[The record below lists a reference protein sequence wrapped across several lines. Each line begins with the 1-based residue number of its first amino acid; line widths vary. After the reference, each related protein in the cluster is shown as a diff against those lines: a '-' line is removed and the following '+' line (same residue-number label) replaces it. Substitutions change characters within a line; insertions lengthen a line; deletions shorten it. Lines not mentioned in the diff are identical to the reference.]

1 MSGNTA
7 RWLKEFARGAE
18 STDQFTKHPRH
29 LELLA
34 LGLMGEAGS
43 VLAEV
48 KKSMREGPAYVASRM
63 KVQEEIGDFL
73 WYYVRLVSVLEGSLL
88 EQLSLNRRSRKLS
101 TDKDRLDQILEF
113 GAVVGDLVGAV
124 RHVGRERPIR
134 LRDALQKV
142 WIELKRMSDA
152 AQIPLS
158 EAARANSRK
167 RSSRWPTRPSPLPR
181 FDDSY
186 PFEEQLPRQL
196 EVEFLERKRKGRPV
210 VILRIN
216 GLNIGDRLTDNIEE
230 PDEYRYHD
238 VFHFANAAFLG
249 WSPVTRSLLRC
260 KRKSKPTVDENEDG
274 GRAAVIEEAI
284 SAVVFGRA
292 KILRFF
298 EGVNHLDYELLKNI
312 QGLTSGYEVETIPLW
327 QWEKAILKSYAV
339 FRKLK
344 ANHGGRV
351 RIDLQKRTIEYRA
364 VSR

>member
-1 MSGNTA
+1 MSGNNG
-7 RWLKEFARGAE
+7 RWLKEFSRDAE
-18 STDQFTKHPRH
+18 STDQFKKHRQH
-29 LELLA
+29 VELLA

-48 KKSMREGPAYVASRM
+48 KKSMREGPAYVASKM

-73 WYYVRLVSVLEGSLL
+73 WYYVRLVSVLDSSLL
-88 EQLSLNRRSRKLS
+88 GQLSLNRPSKPVSREKGGLN
-101 TDKDRLDQILEF
+101 QILEF
-113 GAVVGDLVGAV
+113 GAAVGNLVGAIRRV
-124 RHVGRERPIR
+124 DGKRPIPPGE
-134 LRDALQKV
+134 ALQSV
-142 WIELKRMSDA
+142 WIELKQISDA
-152 AQIPLS
+152 AQIQLS
-158 EAARANSRK
+158 AAARANSRK
-167 RSSRWPTRPSPLPR
+167 RTSRWPTRPSPLPR
-181 FDDSY
+181 FDENY
-186 PFEEQLPRQL
+186 PFEEQLPRQMK
-196 EVEFLERKRKGRPV
+196 VEFLERKRKDRPV

-230 PDEYRYHD
+230 ADEYRYHD

-292 KILRFF
+292 KLLHFF

-312 QGLTSGYEVETIPLW
+312 QGLTIGYEVEIIPLW
-327 QWEKAILKSYAV
+327 QWEKGILKSYAV

-344 ANHGGRV
+344 ANHGDRV
-351 RIDLQKRTIEYRA
+351 RVDLQKRYIEYRP
-364 VSR
+364 VNR

>member
-1 MSGNTA
+1 MSGNKGG
-7 RWLKEFARGAE
+7 WLKDFSRDAE
-18 STDQFTKHPRH
+18 STDQFRKHRQH
-29 LELLA
+29 IELLA

-48 KKSMREGPAYVASRM
+48 KKGVREGPAYVDSRM
-63 KVQEEIGDFL
+63 KVQEEVGDFL
-73 WYYVRLVSVLEGSLL
+73 WYYIRLVSVLDSSLL
-88 EQLSLNRRSRKLS
+88 EQLSLKRPS
-101 TDKDRLDQILEF
+101 TPVSTERDRLDQILEF
-113 GAVVGDLVGAV
+113 GAAVGNLVGAI
-124 RHVGRERPIR
+124 RQVGRKCPIR
-134 LRDALQKV
+134 LREALQSV
-142 WIELKRMSDA
+142 WIELKQISDV

-158 EAARANSRK
+158 AAARTNSRK
-167 RSSRWPTRPSPLPR
+167 RASRWPTRPSPLPR
-181 FDDSY
+181 FDENY
-186 PFEEQLPRQL
+186 PFEEQLPRQM
-196 EVEFLERKRKGRPV
+196 EVEFLERKRKDRPV

-230 PDEYRYHD
+230 ADEYRYHD

-260 KRKSKPTVDENEDG
+260 KRKSEPTVDENEDG
-274 GRAAVIEEAI
+274 GRAGVIEEAI

-292 KILRFF
+292 KLLHFF

-312 QGLTSGYEVETIPLW
+312 QGLTSGYEVEIIPLW

-351 RIDLQKRTIEYRA
+351 RIDLQKRNIEYRP
-364 VSR
+364 VTR

>member
-1 MSGNTA
+1 MSGNHT
-7 RWLKEFARGAE
+7 RWLKEFAADAE
-18 STDQFTKHPRH
+18 STDQFTKHRLH

-48 KKSMREGPAYVASRM
+48 KKGIREGPAYVASRM

-73 WYYVRLVSVLEGSLL
+73 WYYVRLVSVLDSSLL
-88 EQLSLNRRSRKLS
+88 GQLSLNRRSRPVP
-101 TDKDRLDQILEF
+101 TEKDWLDRILEF
-113 GAVVGDLVGAV
+113 GAAVGNLVGAI
-124 RHVGRERPIR
+124 RQVGGERPIR
-134 LRDALQKV
+134 LREALQTV
-142 WIELKRMSDA
+142 WIELKQISDA

-158 EAARANSRK
+158 AAARANSRK
-167 RSSRWPTRPSPLPR
+167 RSSRWPTRHSPLPR
-181 FDDSY
+181 FDENY
-186 PFEEQLPRQL
+186 PFEEQLPRQV

-216 GLNIGDRLTDNIEE
+216 GLNIGDPLTDNIEE
-230 PDEYRYHD
+230 ADEYRYHD

-260 KRKSKPTVDENEDG
+260 KRKSKSTIDENEDG
-274 GRAAVIEEAI
+274 GRAGVIEEAI

-292 KILRFF
+292 KLLHFF

-312 QGLTSGYEVETIPLW
+312 QGLTSGYEVEIVPLW

-344 ANHGGRV
+344 ANRGGRV
-351 RIDLQKRTIEYRA
+351 RIDLQKRNIEYRS
-364 VSR
+364 V